1 MIVKKGGVEMAR
13 LETAIF
19 DLGVL
24 DVLAQQNSP
33 IHRLDSRTKL
43 ITTIIFAGAV
53 ISFDKYEISGLTF
66 FFLYPAI
73 LMTMANIPMGLLF
86 KKLLVVAPFA
96 FFIGIANP
104 FLDRAVLLNVGP
116 IAVSGGWISFA
127 SIMLRFVLTV
137 SVALILIA
145 TTGVMGVCLALER
158 LKVPQIM
165 CVQLLLLYRYLF
177 VLIDEATRLVRARA
191 LRSFS
196 NRGMGITVT
205 GHMIGY
211 LLLRTLNRARRIYLA
226 MLCRGFDGEIRLLR
240 QMRMGLLDG
249 IYILGWATAFVFM
262 RIYNLPQ
269 LVGRWI
275 TGLFT

>member
-1 MIVKKGGVEMAR
+1 MAR

-24 DVLAQQNSP
+24 DVLARQNSP
-33 IHRLDSRTKL
+33 IHRLDPRTKL

-66 FFLYPAI
+66 FFVYPAI
-73 LMTMANIPMGLLF
+73 LMTMANIPLGLLF

-104 FLDRAVLLNVGP
+104 FLDRAVLLYVGP

-145 TTGVMGVCLALER
+145 TTGVMGVCMALER

-177 VLIDEATRLVRARA
+177 VLIDEATLLVRARA

-196 NRGMGITVT
+196 RRGMGITIT

-226 MLCRGFDGEIRLLR
+226 MLCRGFDGKIRLLR

-249 IYILGWATAFVFM
+249 IYILGWATSFIVM
-262 RIYNLPQ
+262 RLYDLPQ
-269 LVGRWI
+269 LAGRWI